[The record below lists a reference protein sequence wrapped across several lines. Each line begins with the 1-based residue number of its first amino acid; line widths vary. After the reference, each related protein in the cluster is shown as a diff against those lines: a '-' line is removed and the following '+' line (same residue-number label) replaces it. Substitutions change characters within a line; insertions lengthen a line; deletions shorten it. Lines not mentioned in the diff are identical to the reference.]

1 MATATRS
8 GCLTCIE
15 FKHEEKGTDKVRMN
29 DSYLRLADCRF
40 VNSKYGQAME
50 AYAKVIEQKSVDAD
64 YAFYQRAIS
73 YGFMGKNEKSLIT
86 INDVEYNIE
95 DFTDEQKTML
105 NHVNDLGRKLDNA
118 RFNVDQ
124 LSVGR
129 EKFIEMLA
137 SSLETPEI
145 G

>member
-1 MATATRS
+1 
-8 GCLTCIE
+8 
-15 FKHEEKGTDKVRMN
+15 
-29 DSYLRLADCRF
+29 
-40 VNSKYGQAME
+40 
-50 AYAKVIEQKSVDAD
+50 
-64 YAFYQRAIS
+64 
-73 YGFMGKNEKSLIT
+73 MGKNEKSLIT

-95 DFTDEQKTML
+95 DFTDEQKIML

-137 SSLETPEI
+137 SSLEVEAE
-145 G
+145 